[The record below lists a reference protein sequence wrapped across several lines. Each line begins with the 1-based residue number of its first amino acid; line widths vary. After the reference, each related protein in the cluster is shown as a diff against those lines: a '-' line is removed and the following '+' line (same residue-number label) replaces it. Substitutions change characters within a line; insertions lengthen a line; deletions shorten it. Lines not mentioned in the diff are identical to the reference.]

1 MIGTVAPA
9 PGLALYLYT
18 MLKSSYELG
27 AGWYFVISVD
37 EDLIEK
43 FSNAPGDQSYSRV
56 RGTRRGC
63 AYWLD
68 RGGPGVIA
76 VSDMT
81 LSAMLSADGTGNSA
95 RRKRNHPVQSHSA

>member
-37 EDLIEK
+37 EELIEK
-43 FSNAPGDQSYSRV
+43 FPTLQGIRAIRVFEGRGEDAPTG
-56 RGTRRGC
+56 
-63 AYWLD
+63 WI
-68 RGGPGVIA
+68 GVVPA
-76 VSDMT
+76 
-81 LSAMLSADGTGNSA
+81 
-95 RRKRNHPVQSHSA
+95 